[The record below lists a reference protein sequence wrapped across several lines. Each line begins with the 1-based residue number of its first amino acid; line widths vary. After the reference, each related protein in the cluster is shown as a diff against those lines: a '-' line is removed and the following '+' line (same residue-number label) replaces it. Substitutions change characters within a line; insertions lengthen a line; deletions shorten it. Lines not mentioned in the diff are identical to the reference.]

1 MQFSQES
8 GLEIGVQVIS
18 PKVVNA
24 LAQRANQP
32 NETPFECLM
41 LPGIKA
47 LKQPSSTILPSH
59 AFKTNDKLI
68 VQILEHKIDIT
79 LGDIK
84 EHTGS
89 FTQFTYKNTVEDR
102 RIKKQVKKEEATKNK
117 DDFDELWSSL

>member
-1 MQFSQES
+1 MQFTREN

-18 PKVVNA
+18 PKVVA
-24 LAQRANQP
+24 ATAQRVNRP
-32 NETPFECLM
+32 KEIPFECLM

-47 LKQPSSTILPSH
+47 LNQASSTLLPSH
-59 AFKTNDKLI
+59 AFKTNDKLV
-68 VQILEHKIDIT
+68 VQILENKVDIT
-79 LGDIK
+79 LGEIK

-89 FTQFTYKNTVEDR
+89 FTQFTYKNTDLDK